1 MPTGKVDF
9 TWGGV
14 YTIGTATLNAS
25 GVATLTKSNLNADS
39 YPLTA
44 TYVGDPNNA
53 GSTSATLAQVVTQT
67 TSAATLTSSPNPAT
81 EGQPVTFLVDITS
94 PTITATGPVTFTV
107 GNTVLGTA
115 RTRGRQS
122 QVHDLYAG
130 GRSKPRHRQLF
141 RRLKHFRQFGF
152 GNGDCAAISK
162 SQVDSPSSFAEEGEP

>member
-1 MPTGKVDF
+1 MPTGKVEF
-9 TWGGV
+9 SWGGV

-67 TSAATLTSSPNPAT
+67 TSAATLTSSPNPST
-81 EGQPVTFLVDITS
+81 EGQAVTFLVDITS

-115 RTRGRQS
+115 QL
-122 QVHDLYAG
+122 VG
-130 GRSKPRHRQLF
+130 GKARFTTSALAVGANPVTVSYY
-141 RRLKHFRQFGF
+141 
-152 GNGDCAAISK
+152 GDSNISG
-162 SQVDSPSSFAEEGEP
+162 SSASVTETVQP